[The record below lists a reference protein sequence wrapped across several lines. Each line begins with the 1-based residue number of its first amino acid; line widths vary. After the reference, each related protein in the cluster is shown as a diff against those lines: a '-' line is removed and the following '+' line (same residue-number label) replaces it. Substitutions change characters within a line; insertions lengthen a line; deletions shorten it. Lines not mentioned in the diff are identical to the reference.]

1 MAYCGHN
8 VDAPDLYLHKTTH
21 KLATIHSNL
30 YYTPVH
36 SPIAGQDSSIQME
49 NINDVLRLERNSL
62 RGWKIYLCGPDQFVI
77 M

>member
-1 MAYCGHN
+1 MAYCGPN
-8 VDAPDLYLHKTTH
+8 VDTSDLYLHKTIH
-21 KLATIHSNL
+21 KVATIHSNR

-62 RGWKIYLCGPDQFVI
+62 RG
-77 M
+77 